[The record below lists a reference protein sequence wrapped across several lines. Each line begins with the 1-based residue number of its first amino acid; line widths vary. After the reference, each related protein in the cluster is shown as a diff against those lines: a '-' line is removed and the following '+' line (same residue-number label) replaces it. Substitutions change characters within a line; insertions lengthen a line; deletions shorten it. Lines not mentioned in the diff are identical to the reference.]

1 MDLHKQLSI
10 LYSWA
15 EYIHLGVHYRDTE
28 TAPGGLVEKD
38 AISKSAILLS
48 SMVDTFGAIFN
59 MLLGTAGD
67 VIVDAKV
74 LKCGEKVSESF
85 KEAHRLLQM
94 ARDDLIVEASG
105 VADGEHVGPVL
116 TPEAILI
123 IHLERLI
130 RGVYKNGNVDIIN
143 ILEECLEHL
152 VGSLVTVIVI
162 KKLIEELGIGSK
174 ISL

>member
-1 MDLHKQLSI
+1 MDFHKKLSI

-15 EYIHLGVHYRDTE
+15 EYIHLGVHYRHTDI
-28 TAPGGLVEKD
+28 APGGHVEKD
-38 AISKSAILLS
+38 ATSESAILLS
-48 SMVDTFGAIFN
+48 SMVDAFGAILN
-59 MLLGTAGD
+59 MLLEAAGD
-67 VIVDAKV
+67 VIFDTKV
-74 LKCGEKVSESF
+74 LKCGENVSESF

-94 ARDDLIVEASG
+94 ARDELIVEASG
-105 VADGEHVGPVL
+105 VADGEHIGPVL

-130 RGVYKNGNVDIIN
+130 RGVYQNGNVDIIN

-162 KKLIEELGIGSK
+162 KKLTAELGIGS
-174 ISL
+174 